1 MFKCF
6 VLWSKK
12 SFLIVFILF
21 YFDLEQTWWLEGKF
35 YWMVK
40 MIGFYQFILSCIRG
54 CLVWSSVLLWWFGP
68 EVVSFPEYFDARMSL
83 WGRHSWR
90 TLAVSRVTGM
100 YSKHRQKNTHTSPA
114 QCGRVLALL
123 CFLVLNGAVEGAP
136 RHGER
141 GKSTAEET
149 SCA

>member
-12 SFLIVFILF
+12 KFFDCVYFVLF
-21 YFDLEQTWWLEGKF
+21 WSWTNLVAVGQI